1 MGISVG
7 DLLSMDF
14 FKDFHVIAGH
24 KGLNR
29 EIQGVSFLEGYGVSR
44 AEELEKS
51 LFSRPVIFLLNLKA
65 TWINSVRILF
75 PATQP
80 W

>member
-29 EIQGVSFLEGYGVSR
+29 EIHDIRMNCFPSSFSKYLVFKN
-44 AEELEKS
+44 LI
-51 LFSRPVIFLLNLKA
+51 PVPKTPLG
-65 TWINSVRILF
+65 SY
-75 PATQP
+75 
-80 W
+80 

>member
-29 EIQGVSFLEGYGVSR
+29 EIQGVSFLEVPEGHRWSIGK
-44 AEELEKS
+44 ELIFTS
-51 LFSRPVIFLLNLKA
+51 VIFLLNLKA

>member
-29 EIQGVSFLEGYGVSR
+29 EIQGVSFLEGAGRPSLEYWKR
-44 AEELEKS
+44 AY
-51 LFSRPVIFLLNLKA
+51 FH
-65 TWINSVRILF
+65 VRLYF
-75 PATQP
+75 C
-80 W
+80 

>member
-29 EIQGVSFLEGYGVSR
+29 EIQGVSFLEVPEGIAGV
-44 AEELEKS
+44 LEKS

>member
-29 EIQGVSFLEGYGVSR
+29 EIQGVSFLEE
-44 AEELEKS
+44 AE
-51 LFSRPVIFLLNLKA
+51 RNL
-65 TWINSVRILF
+65 
-75 PATQP
+75 
-80 W
+80 